1 MGTTTQKNRRSI
13 QLSDALLPSESTLY
27 ATIIGTTPLLMHKP
41 NLVQVSD
48 EVKSTKKEIPMPEI
62 EAEAGA
68 YRNVAGALILPY
80 ENIKRSTLEGGR
92 KIKDPGGAARSNA
105 FRVLS
110 AALASPDVEG
120 FELIHPDT
128 GEIITDYAVDS
139 RRVTIGKAAIMR
151 SRPRFDAW
159 AIKLIMPFDSNLVN
173 AELVG
178 NALMVAGQRIGVGD
192 FRPEKGGGSFGKF
205 TVADL
210 EVQD

>member
-1 MGTTTQKNRRSI
+1 MGITTEKHRRSI

-27 ATIIGTTPLLMHKP
+27 ATLIGTTPLLMHKP
-41 NLVQVSD
+41 NLLQVSD
-48 EVKSTKKEIPMPEI
+48 EVKSTKKEVPLPHV
-62 EAEAGA
+62 EAEAAA
-68 YRNVAGALILPY
+68 YRDVNGGLILPY

-92 KIKDPGGAARSNA
+92 KIKDPSGAARSNA

-110 AALASPDVEG
+110 AALGSSDVQG
-120 FELIHPDT
+120 FPLIDPDT
-128 GEIITDYAVDS
+128 GEVIVDFVVDS

-151 SRPRFDAW
+151 SRPRFDSW
-159 AIKLIMPFDSNLVN
+159 AVKLVMSFDSNLVN